1 MTDGTIEEQYPR
13 YWEIDALRG
22 VAIIWMML
30 FHLSWDLVFFGL
42 SRVQMGRGP
51 WPWFSRIIATM
62 FLSLSGISM
71 VIVDN
76 RPGARRAFRRTL
88 LRGGKVFGF
97 GLVITLATFLFVPSE
112 FVVFGILHLIG
123 FSIVAAYPF
132 LPRKRRWISLIAGV
146 VAITVGSDINRRIAL
161 GPWLI
166 PLGVNQIGRGMVD
179 WYPILPWFG
188 VVLTAIFLGHALYP
202 AGKRRFEIPD
212 WSRVPMLRQIAFL
225 GKHSLLIYL
234 VHQPVLI
241 GILYGVTWVM
251 GNS

>member
-1 MTDGTIEEQYPR
+1 MTDGETREKAPR

-22 VAIIWMML
+22 VAIVWMAG

-42 SRVQMGRGP
+42 ARIPMSRNP

-62 FLSLSGISM
+62 FLTLSGISM

-76 RPGARRAFRRTL
+76 RPGRQRSFRRTL
-88 LRGGKVFGF
+88 LRGGKVLGF
-97 GLVITLATFLFVPSE
+97 GLIITLVTLFVVPDE

-132 LPRKRRWISLIAGV
+132 LPRKRRWISLAIGI
-146 VAITVGSDINRRIAL
+146 VAIAVGSDINRRISL

-166 PLGVNQIGRGMVD
+166 PLGINQIGRGMVD

-188 VVLTAIFLGHALYP
+188 MVLIGVFLGHALYP
-202 AGKRRFEIPD
+202 QGKRRFELPD
-212 WSRVPMLRQIAFL
+212 GSHVPVVRQLCFL
-225 GKHSLLIYL
+225 GRHSLLIYL
-234 VHQPVLI
+234 VHQPLLI
-241 GILYGVTWVM
+241 GILYGVAWVL
-251 GNS
+251 SR

>member
-1 MTDGTIEEQYPR
+1 
-13 YWEIDALRG
+13 
-22 VAIIWMML
+22 
-30 FHLSWDLVFFGL
+30 
-42 SRVQMGRGP
+42 MGRGP

-62 FLSLSGISM
+62 FLSLAGISM

-76 RPGARRAFRRTL
+76 RPGRQRAFRRTL

-97 GLVITLATFLFVPSE
+97 GLVISFATFLFVPDE
-112 FVVFGILHLIG
+112 FVIFGILHLIG

-132 LPRKRRWISLIAGV
+132 LPRKRRWISLVAGI
-146 VAITVGSDINRRIAL
+146 VAIVVGNDINRRVSL

-188 VVLTAIFLGHALYP
+188 VVLVAIFIGHTLYP
-202 AGKRRFEIPD
+202 AGKRWFEIPD
-212 WSRVPMLRQIAFL
+212 WSRVPVLRQIAFL

-241 GILYGVTWVM
+241 GILYAVTWVM
-251 GNS
+251 S